1 MPGKHPG
8 NTRETPGKHPGNT
21 QETPGIK
28 GAGLEKKTSLAILLG
43 ILNKEKEKNNAPGK
57 HPGNNRGKVHL
68 LMFSIKG
75 KKFSIKSS
83 NAVGIWW
90 QLCKS
95 MFQCGGTGPF
105 LNFLDESQETTNWQ
119 LVVMSLSRAGSS
131 HSSSWG
137 IFSSARLGLA
147 RDLFHFSSKLKIGR
161 KRAEFQFSVEI
172 FFD

>member
-1 MPGKHPG
+1 M
-8 NTRETPGKHPGNT
+8 PGKHPGNT
-21 QETPGIK
+21 QETPGK
-28 GAGLEKKTSLAILLG
+28 HPGNTRETPRKHPGNTRHKRSRFRKKTFLAILLG

-95 MFQCGGTGPF
+95 MVQCGSTGPF
-105 LNFLDESQETTNWQ
+105 LNLLDESQETRNRLAF
-119 LVVMSLSRAGSS
+119 LV
-131 HSSSWG
+131 
-137 IFSSARLGLA
+137 
-147 RDLFHFSSKLKIGR
+147 
-161 KRAEFQFSVEI
+161 
-172 FFD
+172 FFDWFIEYWAAESDIGYKKIQIHC

>member
-1 MPGKHPG
+1 MCLGTPGKHPG

-28 GAGLEKKTSLAILLG
+28 GAGLGKKTFLAILLG

-83 NAVGIWW
+83 NAVGIW
-90 QLCKS
+90 
-95 MFQCGGTGPF
+95 
-105 LNFLDESQETTNWQ
+105 
-119 LVVMSLSRAGSS
+119 
-131 HSSSWG
+131 
-137 IFSSARLGLA
+137 
-147 RDLFHFSSKLKIGR
+147 
-161 KRAEFQFSVEI
+161 
-172 FFD
+172 